1 MKRIFAWVLLAA
13 VMLSFAAC
21 AKPDALAGTWNMV
34 SSMQHKERAEEI
46 KNGTYAASY
55 TFDGHGKGTRTVLSD
70 GKTTTGSF
78 RYELIERGTTILS
91 LTLSST
97 AMALIRLLYSV
108 FLELNTS
115 ITAQKLQGESP
126 HPAL

>member
-13 VMLSFAAC
+13 VLLSFAAC

-46 KNGTYAASY
+46 KNCTYAASY

-78 RYELIERGTTILS
+78 RYELIERGTTILVMDNIQIPYS
-91 LTLSST
+91 LNGDTLQ
-97 AMALIRLLYSV
+97 LQVPIGQGKKDFLV
-108 FLELNTS
+108 FER
-115 ITAQKLQGESP
+115 GE
-126 HPAL
+126 

>member
-78 RYELIERGTTILS
+78 RYELIERGTTILVMDNIQIPYS
-91 LTLSST
+91 LNGDTLQ
-97 AMALIRLLYSV
+97 LQVPIGQGKKDFLV
-108 FLELNTS
+108 FERDK
-115 ITAQKLQGESP
+115 A
-126 HPAL
+126 